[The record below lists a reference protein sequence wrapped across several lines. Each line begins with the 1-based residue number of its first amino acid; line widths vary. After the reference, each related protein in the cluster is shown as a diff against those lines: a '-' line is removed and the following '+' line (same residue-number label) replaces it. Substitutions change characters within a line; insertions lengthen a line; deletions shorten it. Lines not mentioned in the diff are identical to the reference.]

1 MKKYF
6 IALAVALMAFAVSAS
21 AQVKFGVTAGMNF
34 NSAKVADVKM
44 DAKAGWNVG
53 ATLQFNLPLGF
64 SLQPSVVY
72 MHKAAGF
79 ETPSLSSA
87 FLENLK
93 AEMVQTFGSVV
104 VPVSV
109 QWGPDLLVARP
120 FLDVTPYVGYSLTNK
135 VKSDFAG
142 IEEVVKGGNGLDYG
156 LGLGAGINVWK
167 LQAIV
172 RYNWNFGVLGNYK
185 DFTGVNLED
194 IKTDSET
201 YGGIT
206 VNLAFFF

>member
-79 ETPSLSSA
+79 ETPSLASD

-93 AEMVQTFGSVV
+93 AEMVQTVGSVV

-156 LGLGAGINVWK
+156 VGLGAGINVWK
-167 LQAIV
+167 LRAIV

-206 VNLAFFF
+206 VNLAYFF

>member
-1 MKKYF
+1 MKKVIF
-6 IALAVALMAFAVSAS
+6 LVAAALMAFSATVK
-21 AQVKFGVTAGMNF
+21 AQVDFGVTAGMNF
-34 NSAKVADVKM
+34 NSAKIADVKM
-44 DAKAGWNVG
+44 DTKAGWNAGV
-53 ATLQFNLPLGF
+53 TLQVDLPLGF

-79 ETPSLSSA
+79 ETPSLSSTM
-87 FLENLK
+87 LEDLK
-93 AEMVQTFGSVV
+93 VQVLQTVGSVV

-120 FLDVTPYVGYSLTNK
+120 FLDVTPYIGYSLTNK
-135 VKSDFAG
+135 MKGDFAG
-142 IEEVVKGGNGLDYG
+142 IEETVKGGNGLDYG

-185 DFTGVNLED
+185 DFTDVDLGSL
-194 IKTDSET
+194 KTENET
-201 YGGIT
+201 FGGIT
-206 VNLAFFF
+206 VSLAYFF

>member
-6 IALAVALMAFAVSAS
+6 IAIAVALVAFSASVSAQ
-21 AQVKFGVTAGMNF
+21 AKFGVTAGMNF
-34 NSAKVADVKM
+34 NSAKIDDVKM

-53 ATLQFNLPLGF
+53 ATVQLNLPLGF
-64 SLQPSVVY
+64 SLQPSIVY
-72 MHKAAGF
+72 MQKAAGF
-79 ETPSLSSA
+79 TTPELSSD

-93 AEMVQTFGSVV
+93 AEMVQTVGSVV

-156 LGLGAGINVWK
+156 LGIGAGVNVWK

-185 DFTGVNLED
+185 DFAGVDLGD

-201 YGGIT
+201 FGGIT

>member
-6 IALAVALMAFAVSAS
+6 IAIAVALVAFSASVSAQ
-21 AQVKFGVTAGMNF
+21 AKFGVTAGMNF
-34 NSAKVADVKM
+34 NSAKIADVKM
-44 DAKAGWNVG
+44 DTKAGWNVG
-53 ATLQFNLPLGF
+53 ATVQLNLPLGF
-64 SLQPSVVY
+64 SLQPSIVY
-72 MHKAAGF
+72 MQKAAGF
-79 ETPSLSSA
+79 TTPELSSDL
-87 FLENLK
+87 LENLK
-93 AEMVQTFGSVV
+93 AEMVQTVGSVV

-185 DFTGVNLED
+185 DFAGVDLGD

-201 YGGIT
+201 FGGIT

>member
-1 MKKYF
+1 
-6 IALAVALMAFAVSAS
+6 
-21 AQVKFGVTAGMNF
+21 MNF
-34 NSAKVADVKM
+34 NSATIADVKM

-53 ATLQFNLPLGF
+53 ATVQLNLPLGF

-72 MHKAAGF
+72 MQKAAGF
-79 ETPSLSSA
+79 TTPELSSD
-87 FLENLK
+87 FLEDLK
-93 AEMVQTFGSVV
+93 AEMVQTVGSVV

-120 FLDVTPYVGYSLTNK
+120 FVDVTPYVGYSLSNK
-135 VKSDFAG
+135 VKKDLAG
-142 IEEVVKGGNGLDYG
+142 IEKVVKGGNGLDYG
-156 LGLGAGINVWK
+156 LGIGAGVNVWK

-185 DFTGVNLED
+185 DFAGVDLGD

-201 YGGIT
+201 FGGIT

>member
-1 MKKYF
+1 MKRY
-6 IALAVALMAFAVSAS
+6 IIVVAAVLMAFATTAG

-34 NSAKVADVKM
+34 NSAKISDVKM

-53 ATLQFNLPLGF
+53 ATLQVDLPLGF
-64 SLQPSVVY
+64 SIQPSLVY

-79 ETPSLSSA
+79 ETPALSSTV
-87 FLENLK
+87 LDDLK
-93 AEMVQTFGSVV
+93 VQVLQTVGSVV
-104 VPVSV
+104 LPVSV
-109 QWGPDLLVARP
+109 QWGPDLIIARP

-135 VKSDFAG
+135 VKSEFAG
-142 IEEVVKGGNGLDYG
+142 VEETVKGGNGLDYG
-156 LGLGAGINVWK
+156 LGLGAGLNVWK

-185 DFTGVNLED
+185 DFTGVDIGNLNTEN
-194 IKTDSET
+194 ET

-206 VNLAFFF
+206 VSLAYFF